1 MIGLADIN
9 AVDQRSKEG
18 GHSET
23 QKVEK
28 RCHVVGSSQAPAA
41 SWDSSTYS
49 TPNLAVFIHHVV
61 TSANTTFSL
70 SPDLTYQQS
79 KPPFQPILR

>member
-28 RCHVVGSSQAPAA
+28 RCHVVGSSQAGGILGFLDIFHAKLGCV
-41 SWDSSTYS
+41 YS
-49 TPNLAVFIHHVV
+49 PRRHI
-61 TSANTTFSL
+61 
-70 SPDLTYQQS
+70 S
-79 KPPFQPILR
+79 KYNA